1 MLEIEKDLVRWK
13 RGKWIAV
20 TAFVFVLQVGLMIWG
35 SQKRLT
41 ERTVYPAEPKV
52 VFAPP
57 AGKLNRDWL
66 ELENP
71 FLFAAAS
78 GNGFSGEAW
87 LRKPEWEVPE
97 PKRRMAPAFLQL
109 ADARKV
115 KGSQERLPEFAF
127 ARQRRATAV
136 LPKLE
141 ISTRE
146 ETKRQ
151 SELELAG
158 FSGRELATPLPLPM
172 QFHSDVLDE
181 TIVEAIVGRDGLVIS
196 ARLLENCG
204 SARVDHEAL
213 ALAKRA
219 RFLPA
224 KSKENV
230 LEVGKL
236 IFRWHTLH
244 LSDTNNVKR

>member
-1 MLEIEKDLVRWK
+1 VLEIEKDLVRWK

-20 TAFVFVLQVGLMIWG
+20 IAFVFVLQVGLMIWG
-35 SQKRLT
+35 SQKRLA
-41 ERTVYPAEPKV
+41 ERVVYPAEPKV
-52 VFAPP
+52 AFAPA
-57 AGKLNRDWL
+57 AGKVNREWL

-97 PKRRMAPAFLQL
+97 PKSRIAPAFLQL
-109 ADARKV
+109 AEARKI
-115 KGSQERLPEFAF
+115 KGAEERLPEFAF

-136 LPKLE
+136 LPQE
-141 ISTRE
+141 VSPRE
-146 ETKRQ
+146 EPKRQ
-151 SELELAG
+151 SELELGG
-158 FSGRELATPLPLPM
+158 FSGRGLATPLPLPV
-172 QFHSDVLDE
+172 QFHSDILNE

-196 ARLLENCG
+196 ARILENCG
-204 SARVDHEAL
+204 LARVDQEAL
-213 ALAKRA
+213 ELAKRA
-219 RFLPA
+219 RFLSA
-224 KSKENV
+224 KSRENV
-230 LEVGKL
+230 PEVGKL